1 MELTMPNSLLF
12 EVDQE
17 RDPVI
22 APDMCW
28 EIEMTTLFLFEQLC
42 ILAEQGDGLFTV
54 VSCAVFPVHMDLKV
68 EGSDHSSFL
77 LLGIK
82 MYMGC
87 QVEHHHVDCFAINQI
102 IQ

>member
-28 EIEMTTLFLFEQLC
+28 EIEMTTLLLFEQLC
-42 ILAEQGDGLFTV
+42 IPAEQGDGLFTV
-54 VSCAVFPVHMDLKV
+54 VSCAVCPVHVDLKV
-68 EGSDHSSFL
+68 EGGNHSSFL
-77 LLGIK
+77 QLRIK
-82 MYMGC
+82 TYTGR
-87 QVEHHHVDCFAINQI
+87 QIEHHHVDCFAINPI
-102 IQ
+102 IR